1 MASNGTPG
9 SRLGPHRSRPSAS
22 VDLPEIG
29 TRVSVRGANLR
40 LKDSLMRT
48 FGATWKQA
56 RIEGVVVEKPKKNCR
71 RVKWTIGSETCV
83 SDHSV
88 AFWKKLSQQQVVTP
102 PATSPDI
109 AAFPDGLTGEE
120 EEPDEHQRERTLLE
134 DELMNWICKQMGG
147 IQTWTNGS
155 LPSTL
160 DHFTEYEHWQCVG
173 VLLGTSLAYGCNI
186 RELWGTKDDGFCPP
200 FNLGSRFNL
209 ARDRYLSWKRY
220 LKLWPPDHSDNPWY
234 MAHSL
239 IHAFNQRRREVVEP
253 GTECTIDESMGMWKP
268 FFENTPEGIPS
279 LRKIA
284 RKPQGIGIEY
294 KNLADAETGIILHLE
309 IQEAAD
315 IMAKKAYC
323 DRYPKSVALVLRLTE
338 MLHGSGRVIHGDSAF
353 ASVACCTALLEHGLY
368 FSGLLKTAHKEFP
381 KKYCQDIAFQA
392 GAQRGDTVTICT
404 TKAIGS
410 ATKFIYG
417 HVWNE
422 PESEENLV
430 IACLTNT
437 RPGAPAATKH
447 IMELRKRRRQDDE
460 EDTVY
465 QNDVQQI
472 EHEAMPITKYF
483 ETRRIKDRLTMQKK
497 QKMSKHGT
505 AVRCKVCPKPAPNAN
520 YCCSQCSDENRGNI
534 FGLCG
539 PKSGRVC
546 IPIHQK
552 SMWSSP

>member
-1 MASNGTPG
+1 
-9 SRLGPHRSRPSAS
+9 
-22 VDLPEIG
+22 
-29 TRVSVRGANLR
+29 
-40 LKDSLMRT
+40 MRT

-102 PATSPDI
+102 PVTSPDI

-120 EEPDEHQRERTLLE
+120 EPDEHQRERTLLE
-134 DELMNWICKQMGG
+134 DEPDELDVSEAI
-147 IQTWTNGS
+147 
-155 LPSTL
+155 STL
-160 DHFTEYEHWQCVG
+160 GQGVTEQDPLCAHGQKWSLLEGGVTQCQR
-173 VLLGTSLAYGCNI
+173 A
-186 RELWGTKDDGFCPP
+186 KDGW
-200 FNLGSRFNL
+200 LQ
-209 ARDRYLSWKRY
+209 A
-220 LKLWPPDHSDNPWY
+220 
-234 MAHSL
+234 
-239 IHAFNQRRREVVEP
+239 REVVEP
-253 GTECTIDESMGMWKP
+253 GTECIIDESMGMWKP
-268 FFENTPEGIPS
+268 IFENTPEGIPS

-284 RKPQGIGIEY
+284 RKTQGIGIEY

-422 PESEENLV
+422 PGSEGTLKKIIVSTWNHTLPVDDHIKKRWRLNPVSGESETIMRTVPRTQMIKSYFSAACAIDVHNHLRQDGLGLEHSVQTKDWWFCMFCTILGIIEVDAFKVFCSFNVHTKQPPHSVFTENLV

-437 RPGAPAATKH
+437 RPGAPVATKH

-472 EHEAMPITKYF
+472 RA
-483 ETRRIKDRLTMQKK
+483 
-497 QKMSKHGT
+497 
-505 AVRCKVCPKPAPNAN
+505 
-520 YCCSQCSDENRGNI
+520 
-534 FGLCG
+534 
-539 PKSGRVC
+539 
-546 IPIHQK
+546 
-552 SMWSSP
+552 

>member
-1 MASNGTPG
+1 MQADGWHSEYDCFLAMFP
-9 SRLGPHRSRPSAS
+9 
-22 VDLPEIG
+22 
-29 TRVSVRGANLR
+29 VSYFSSCLA
-40 LKDSLMRT
+40 
-48 FGATWKQA
+48 
-56 RIEGVVVEKPKKNCR
+56 
-71 RVKWTIGSETCV
+71 
-83 SDHSV
+83 
-88 AFWKKLSQQQVVTP
+88 
-102 PATSPDI
+102 
-109 AAFPDGLTGEE
+109 
-120 EEPDEHQRERTLLE
+120 
-134 DELMNWICKQMGG
+134 
-147 IQTWTNGS
+147 WTNGS

-160 DHFTEYEHWQCVG
+160 DHFTEYEHWQCIG

-253 GTECTIDESMGMWKP
+253 GTECIIDESMGMWKP

-422 PESEENLV
+422 PGSEGTPKKIIVSTWNHTLPVDDHIKKRWRLNPVSGESETIMRTVPRTQMIKSYFSAACAIDVHNHLRQDGLGLEHSVQTKDWWFRMFCTILGIIEVDAFKVFCSFNVHTKQPPHSVFTENLV
-430 IACLTNT
+430 NKA
-437 RPGAPAATKH
+437 
-447 IMELRKRRRQDDE
+447 D
-460 EDTVY
+460 
-465 QNDVQQI
+465 
-472 EHEAMPITKYF
+472 
-483 ETRRIKDRLTMQKK
+483 
-497 QKMSKHGT
+497 
-505 AVRCKVCPKPAPNAN
+505 
-520 YCCSQCSDENRGNI
+520 
-534 FGLCG
+534 
-539 PKSGRVC
+539 
-546 IPIHQK
+546 
-552 SMWSSP
+552 